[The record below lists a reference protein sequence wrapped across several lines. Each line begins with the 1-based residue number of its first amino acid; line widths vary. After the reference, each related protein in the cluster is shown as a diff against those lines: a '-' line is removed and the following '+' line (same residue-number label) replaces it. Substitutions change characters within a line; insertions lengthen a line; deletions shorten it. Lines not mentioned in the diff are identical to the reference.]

1 MNTIP
6 ALTIR
11 PATTEDVQAIREL
24 ADLSVAKLLRE
35 FLTEAQMAET
45 DDFNELDPELVDDRT
60 YSVALI
66 DGRIIAGGGWSRRRA
81 HTRASNAAANPDEIL
96 DPQTEPARIRHMYTH
111 PDLARRGIGRL
122 ILNVAET
129 GARLAGFRR
138 AELIASPVGE
148 KLYATCGWEVIERPH
163 VTTRSGIEIEVA
175 RMGKNL

>member
-1 MNTIP
+1 MNTT

-11 PATTEDVQAIREL
+11 PATPADVEAIREL

-45 DDFNELDPELVDDRT
+45 DDFNELDPWLVDDRT
-60 YSVALI
+60 YSIALI

-81 HTRASNAAANPDEIL
+81 HTRQPGSPPDGDEIL
-96 DPQTEPARIRHMYTH
+96 DPESEAARIRHMYTH
-111 PDLARRGIGRL
+111 PDFARRGIGRL

-129 GARLAGFRR
+129 GARLAGFKH

-148 KLYATCGWEVIERPH
+148 KLYATCGWEVVERPH
-163 VTTRSGIEIEVA
+163 VTTRSGIDIEVA
-175 RMGKNL
+175 RMRKQL